1 MAKTFALKAVKFNA
15 GILDCKYRLTD
26 TANGD
31 YEVQEHH
38 VKNDRYVHEDLLN
51 LFEKD
56 LVDILT
62 DVFDVT
68 QFHAEALNEDGE
80 NTLCAYGITFTGDG
94 DKRSAKIAGGI
105 KTKYG
110 VINFT
115 TPRIRFGSTKKED
128 SAGERLK
135 AIEVALTREVEAYL
149 FNGKSAEVSVFDEE
163 N

>member
-1 MAKTFALKAVKFNA
+1 MAKTFTLKAVKFNA

-38 VKNDRYVHEDLLN
+38 VKNDKYVH
-51 LFEKD
+51 KD
-56 LVDILT
+56 LWNLIVKDLTDILAE
-62 DVFDVT
+62 VFDIPL
-68 QFHAEALNEDGE
+68 FHAEALNEDGE
-80 NTLCAYGITFTGDG
+80 KTLRAYGITFTGDG

-115 TPRIRFGSTKKED
+115 TPRIRFVSTKKEGD
-128 SAGERLK
+128 AGERLN
-135 AIEVALTREVEAYL
+135 ALGAALTREVEAYL
-149 FNGKSAEVSVFDEE
+149 FGGKSAEASVFGEE